1 MYRREF
7 LTVQRNMDLYN
18 AYKQVVSEMN
28 IIVLDEALELTVN
41 SPAKRFYISADRA
54 YGVLVRWDLHGV
66 TRLISDERQEMYEEL
81 HERIKELKPLYPNTP
96 LMHLVEMVIEQP
108 APKFYLKIKSAK
120 TILCNYKLNRSQ
132 PSFR

>member
-18 AYKQVVSEMN
+18 AYKQVISGMN

-81 HERIKELKPLYPNTP
+81 YERIKVLKPLYPNTP
-96 LMHLVEMVIEQP
+96 LMHMVEMVIEQP

-120 TILCNYKLNRSQ
+120 TILCNYKSKRSQ
-132 PSFR
+132 PLFR

>member
-7 LTVQRNMDLYN
+7 LTPQRNKDLQACFYR
-18 AYKQVVSEMN
+18 VLSEMN
-28 IIVLDEALELTVN
+28 PIVLDEALELTVN

-54 YGVLVRWDLHGV
+54 YGVLIRWDLHGV

-81 HERIKELKPLYPNTP
+81 YERIKVLKPLYPNTP
-96 LMHLVEMVIEQP
+96 LMHMVEMVIEQP

-120 TILCNYKLNRSQ
+120 TILCNYKSKRSQ
-132 PSFR
+132 LLFR

>member
-18 AYKQVVSEMN
+18 AYKKVISEMN

-54 YGVLVRWDLHGV
+54 YGVLIRWDLHGV

-81 HERIKELKPLYPNTP
+81 YERIKELKPLYPNTP

>member
-7 LTVQRNMDLYN
+7 LTVQRNKDLYD
-18 AYKQVVSEMN
+18 AYNRVVSGMN

-54 YGVLVRWDLHGV
+54 YGVLIRWDLHGV

-81 HERIKELKPLYPNTP
+81 YERIKELKPLYPNTP
-96 LMHLVEMVIEQP
+96 LMHMVEMVIEQP

-120 TILCNYKLNRSQ
+120 TILCNYKSKRSQ

>member
-7 LTVQRNMDLYN
+7 LTVQRNRDLYN
-18 AYKQVVSEMN
+18 AYKRVVSDIN
-28 IIVLDEALELTVN
+28 TIVLDDAIEMAVN
-41 SPAKRFYISADRA
+41 SPAKRFYISSDRA
-54 YGVLVRWDLHGV
+54 YGVLIRWDLHGV

-81 HERIKELKPLYPNTP
+81 YERIKELKPLYPNTP

-108 APKFYLKIKSAK
+108 APKFYLKISSAK